1 MRIKRVAVAVVVTPF
16 ALAALGWILQRA
28 ALKRDARRYP
38 PQGLLLARR
47 GRYLHVVQQGTGR
60 PGVVFE
66 AGLAASSLSWARV
79 QPLVATFAGTSAY
92 DRVGLGWS
100 SPLGSHHGLEQ
111 MLDDLHGVVGWAGGG
126 EPVVLVGHS
135 FGALLLLAYMQRFP
149 EHVAGLVM
157 IEPVSLSAWS
167 KCSAAEQQRLKLGA
181 ALSRRGAW
189 LAEFGVV
196 RAALALLLHGG
207 RHWSGQIGKYA
218 AGRGAPT
225 LERLIGEVSKLP
237 EELWPVIARQWSRP
251 QSFHAMARMLEALP
265 ACAADAGH
273 PLLPAELPVAILS
286 AASAKEEELQERDG
300 WLMGLVETEHLVL
313 PDSGHWLHLERAG
326 RGRDC
331 YSVVLGARENASLST
346 PTNSPNQ
353 DCYLPGQHILRQ
365 VQMPIRSGCAPMH
378 HRVLVLAPAIWRQAR
393 SCAVPPSH

>member
-207 RHWSGQIGKYA
+207 RRWSGQIGKYA
-218 AGRGAPT
+218 AGQGAPT

-237 EELWPVIARQWSRP
+237 EELWPVITRQWSRP

-273 PLLPAELPVAILS
+273 PSLPAELPVAILS

-313 PDSGHWLHLERAG
+313 PDSGHWLHLERPEEVATAI
-326 RGRDC
+326 RWCVER
-331 YSVVLGARENASLST
+331 AR
-346 PTNSPNQ
+346 
-353 DCYLPGQHILRQ
+353 
-365 VQMPIRSGCAPMH
+365 IRA
-378 HRVLVLAPAIWRQAR
+378 
-393 SCAVPPSH
+393 

>member
-207 RHWSGQIGKYA
+207 RRWSGQIGKYA
-218 AGRGAPT
+218 AGQGAPT

-237 EELWPVIARQWSRP
+237 EELWPVITRQWSRP

-265 ACAADAGH
+265 ACAADAG
-273 PLLPAELPVAILS
+273 LSIVAGGNAGCDSFCRLGKGGGIARARRLAHGPGGDRTFGATGQRS
-286 AASAKEEELQERDG
+286 LAAPG
-300 WLMGLVETEHLVL
+300 ET
-313 PDSGHWLHLERAG
+313 G

-331 YSVVLGARENASLST
+331 YSVVRGASENTSLST

-378 HRVLVLAPAIWRQAR
+378 HRVLVLAPAMWRQAR
-393 SCAVPPSH
+393 SCAVPLSH